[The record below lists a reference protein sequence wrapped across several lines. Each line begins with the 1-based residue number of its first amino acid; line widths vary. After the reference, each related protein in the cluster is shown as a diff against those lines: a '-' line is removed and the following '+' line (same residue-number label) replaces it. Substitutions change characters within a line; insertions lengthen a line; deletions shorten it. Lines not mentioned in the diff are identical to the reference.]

1 MDRSRYPLVE
11 LSIDLLLH
19 PSAERSGGAEL
30 TRSPPK
36 LRSAVF
42 APPYLVA
49 LGLVT
54 PADELYELAVV
65 LPTEVA
71 PVAEEYDAPLDK

>member
-30 TRSPPK
+30 TRSK
-36 LRSAVF
+36 SAVF

-54 PADELYELAVV
+54 PAEELYELDVV
-65 LPTEVA
+65 FPTEVA
-71 PVAEEYDAPLDK
+71 PVAEE